1 MAGRGPQL
9 ERKRTEC
16 GAPHPVSPW
25 GAGIDRHA
33 QPVTRHRDAGI
44 GGGGGLCALQSP
56 GLLRVAG
63 LQPSTCEWSSR
74 PPVRASPGVRSR
86 CTNTCEE
93 RPHAGCVLS
102 DLAAP
107 VHRQSNSISRCPSLV
122 LPDESRRRERRWRKE
137 KEIDKADGLSS
148 QKKVSVDPSF
158 VKVRFRPW

>member
-9 ERKRTEC
+9 ERKRTKC

-25 GAGIDRHA
+25 GAGIDRHT
-33 QPVTRHRDAGI
+33 QPWRCWH
-44 GGGGGLCALQSP
+44 GGGAGLRDLQSR

-74 PPVRASPGVRSR
+74 PPVCARPGVRSR

-107 VHRQSNSISRCPSLV
+107 VHRQSNSIGRCPSLV
-122 LPDESRRRERRWRKE
+122 LPDESRRRERRWRKG